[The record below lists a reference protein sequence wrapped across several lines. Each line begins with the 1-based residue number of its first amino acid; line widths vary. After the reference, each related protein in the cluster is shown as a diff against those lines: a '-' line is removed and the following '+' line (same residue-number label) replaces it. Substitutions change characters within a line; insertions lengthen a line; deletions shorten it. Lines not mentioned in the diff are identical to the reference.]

1 MQRTHIDGVPVFSA
15 DGPAR
20 TTASLVFGVG
30 LRDETFATI
39 EVTHLV
45 EHLAM
50 AALPRTHL
58 RCTAVTDVDTT
69 TFGATGRP
77 EAVGAFL
84 EGVCRALADL
94 PTERLDVEVG
104 VLQAESCS
112 TPHATAA
119 GLWAAR
125 FGLTGPG
132 LVVAAGPGPEWL
144 TEQTVRAH
152 ARRWFVRGN
161 AALWVS
167 GPVPPGLRLPL
178 PPGPRPERPVPAS
191 RPQTGPVWTRAGR
204 SGVGLLL
211 TAGGAA
217 DPALTLGVEVLKERL
232 RDTARLARGLS
243 YCVDSLALDLSA
255 DRREVAVVVDARP
268 GQEAEVAGLLWGAC
282 TSLADAG
289 PSGAELAHAVDGF
302 AEELDADERVVV
314 ESELADAAYCAVAGL
329 PFRPV
334 HDVLAAWRATG
345 PERVAAALRATLPTA
360 VLAVPEDCAYAGPG
374 EPVVRRSVCAV
385 QDRLPPGRTFR
396 PSLLA
401 RLVSP
406 GERVALVVGE
416 RELASRDPDGDVH
429 AVPWERVE
437 AALPG
442 PDGRA
447 VLVVGRDLCSVLVDD
462 DRYGRGAVAA
472 VRARVP
478 ADRWLPRPAS
488 RVDEPAEVALQ
499 AAVVPPADTVARL

>member
-1 MQRTHIDGVPVFSA
+1 MQRIDIDGVPVFTA

-20 TTASLVFGVG
+20 TTAALVFGVG

-58 RCTAVTDVDTT
+58 RCSAVTDVDTT
-69 TFGATGRP
+69 TFSATGRP
-77 EAVGAFL
+77 DAVGAFL
-84 EGVCRALADL
+84 EGVCRALSDL
-94 PTERLDVEVG
+94 PTERMGVEVG

-112 TPHATAA
+112 TPDSTAA

-125 FGLTGPG
+125 FGLAGPG
-132 LVVAAGPGPEWL
+132 LVVAAGPGPEYL

-167 GPVPPGLRLPL
+167 GPLPPGLRLPL
-178 PPGPRPERPVPAS
+178 PPGPRPGRPVPAA

-243 YCVDSLALDLSA
+243 YSVDSLALDLSA

-268 GQEAEVAGLLWGAC
+268 GQEGEVARLLWAAYAELGE
-282 TSLADAG
+282 AG
-289 PSGAELAHAVDGF
+289 PTAAELAHAVGGF
-302 AEELDADERVVV
+302 AEELDDERAVV
-314 ESELADAAYCAVAGL
+314 ESELADAAYCAVGGL

-334 HDVLAAWRATG
+334 QDVLAAWRATG
-345 PERVAAALRATLPTA
+345 PGQVAAALRATVPTA
-360 VLAVPEDCAYAGPG
+360 VLAVPEDTDHYDGPG
-374 EPVVRRSVCAV
+374 HPVERRYVCAV
-385 QDRLPPGRTFR
+385 QDRLPPGRTSR
-396 PSLLA
+396 PPLLA
-401 RLVSP
+401 RLFSP
-406 GERVALVVGE
+406 AQRVALVVGE
-416 RELASRDPDGDVH
+416 RELAWRDPDGDVH
-429 AVPWERVE
+429 AVPWDRVA
-437 AALPG
+437 AALPT

-447 VLVVGRDLCSVLVDD
+447 VLVVGRDLCSTLVDD
-462 DRYGRGAVAA
+462 DRYGRGTVAA
-472 VRARVP
+472 VRDRVP
-478 ADRWLPRPAS
+478 ADRWLPRPAP
-488 RVDEPAEVALQ
+488 VAGTPAAGLVA
-499 AAVVPPADTVARL
+499 AALPGAGAAASP